1 MKGMVHPAN
10 TILLRPPVVCTG
22 TRGSPGY
29 YGGSEGASQSGG
41 WARES
46 RWLEDD
52 WMLKDECNSR
62 DEVKDSSPG

>member
-1 MKGMVHPAN
+1 MYRHQGKPRV
-10 TILLRPPVVCTG
+10 
-22 TRGSPGY
+22 
-29 YGGSEGASQSGG
+29 YGGSEGASQSGR

-46 RWLEDD
+46 CWLEDD